1 MFKQTL
7 IVTASLLALAACS
20 PASSGS
26 ASTKAA
32 DAPEVMMA
40 VPQTAANWEVSDAT
54 ISFLSSKI
62 NKQLGSTTEQSSFTA
77 SQAMLDKQG
86 EFKMEVDLSSV
97 KTGIEIR
104 DQRLKD
110 WVFETAKF
118 AKAGISGKVDVDA
131 VSKLALGETLKLKQ
145 PLVLDIH
152 GQQINLEADLSAQR
166 VSADKIMVSTLS
178 PVILDI
184 KAMEMTEGVAKLVE
198 VMGLSSIVQQIP
210 VSFNAEF
217 TRKE

>member
-1 MFKQTL
+1 MFKKAL
-7 IVTASLLALAACS
+7 IVSASLLALAACS
-20 PASSGS
+20 PSETAQS
-26 ASTKAA
+26 AQPAA
-32 DAPEVMMA
+32 EAVQA
-40 VPQTAANWEVSDAT
+40 VPQTPADWEVSNAGIT
-54 ISFLSSKI
+54 FLSSKI
-62 NKQLGSTTEQSSFTA
+62 NKQLGSVTEQSRFKA
-77 SQAMLDKQG
+77 SQAVLGKDG

-97 KTGIEIR
+97 STGIEIR

-118 AKAGISGKVDVDA
+118 AKANVTGKVDVDA
-131 VSKLALGETLKLKQ
+131 VNKLAIGETVNLKQ

-152 GQQINLEADLSAQR
+152 GKQINLEADLSAQR
-166 VSADKIMVSTLS
+166 ISADKIMVSTLS
-178 PVILDI
+178 PVLLDV
-184 KAMEMTEGVAKLVE
+184 KAMDMVGGVAQLVE

>member
-1 MFKQTL
+1 MFKQSL
-7 IVTASLLALAACS
+7 IVAASLFALAACS
-20 PASSGS
+20 PSNES
-26 ASTKAA
+26 AQAEQPVA
-32 DAPEVMMA
+32 EAVQA
-40 VPQTAANWEVSDAT
+40 VPQTPADWEVSNAGIT
-54 ISFLSSKI
+54 FLSSKI
-62 NKQLGSTTEQSSFTA
+62 NKQLGSVTEQSRFKA
-77 SQAMLDKQG
+77 SQAVLGKDG

-97 KTGIEIR
+97 STGIEIR

-118 AKAGISGKVDVDA
+118 AKANVTGKVDVDA
-131 VSKLALGETLKLKQ
+131 VNKLAIGETVNLKQ

-152 GQQINLEADLSAQR
+152 GKQINLEADLSAQR
-166 VSADKIMVSTLS
+166 ISADKIMVSTLS
-178 PVILDI
+178 PVLLDV
-184 KAMEMTEGVAKLVE
+184 KAMDMVGGVAQLVE